1 MNRAEIQAIYDAG
14 PEAVIA
20 LVERLLTT
28 IAQQQVVMAQQQ
40 TLIAQQQAAIEALT
54 ARVQQLEDRLAQD
67 SHNSH
72 KPPSSDRPG
81 TKPQSQRQP
90 SGKKPGGQP
99 GHPGRT
105 LRMVE
110 QPDEVVAHA
119 PVCCASCGGSLAEV
133 TGECIERRQV
143 WELPP
148 VTLVVTEHQRQEK
161 RCPGCGHT
169 SQGVFPA
176 EVAQPVQY
184 GARLEAFLV
193 YLLVYQLVPYQRI
206 TELIQDLLGRPVSVG
221 TVRNAV
227 QRCAAGLASVVERI
241 RAGILQAP
249 CVNFDETGVRIGA
262 RLHWWHVASTA
273 HLTYYDW
280 HAKRGGEAMDAIGLL
295 PEYEGRAIHDGWGAY
310 FRYRCEHGLCNA
322 HHLRELTALWE
333 RHGQTWAG
341 EMKELLVAIYACVE
355 EARGS
360 GETALAATMLQTA
373 MAEYDRIVAAGWEA
387 NPRPAPSREASD
399 ESRPGRKKQSPAQN
413 MLGRLERYREETL
426 AFMGDFAVPFDNN
439 QAERDQR
446 MMKVQQKISGGFRS
460 EEGAEAFSRIRSYIS
475 TARKQAQP
483 VLTALESVFQG
494 HPYIPYLSA

>member
-1 MNRAEIQAIYDAG
+1 MTRAEIQAVYDAG

-20 LVERLLTT
+20 LVERLLAT
-28 IAQQQVVMAQQQ
+28 IAQQQV
-40 TLIAQQQAAIEALT
+40 AIEALT
-54 ARVQQLEDRLAQD
+54 ARVNSLEDRLAQD

-81 TKPQSQRQP
+81 KKPQSQRQP

-110 QPDEVVAHA
+110 QPDVLVPHA
-119 PVCCASCGGSLAEV
+119 PEGCPSCGGSLAAV
-133 TGECIERRQV
+133 TGRCVERRQV

-148 VTLVVTEHQRQEK
+148 VQLVVTEHQCHEK
-161 RCPGCGHT
+161 RCPGCGT
-169 SQGVFPA
+169 MSRGAFPA

-184 GARLEAFLV
+184 GARLEGFLV
-193 YLLVYQLVPYQRI
+193 YLLVYQLVPHHRL

-227 QRCAAGLASVVERI
+227 QRCSDSLATVVERI

-262 RLHWWHVASTA
+262 VLHWWHVASTP

-280 HAKRGGEAMDAIGLL
+280 HAKRGHEAMDAIGLL
-295 PEYEGRAIHDGWGAY
+295 PAYEGRAIHDGWGSY
-310 FRYRCEHGLCNA
+310 FRYPCEHGLCNA
-322 HHLRELTALWE
+322 HHLRELTALCE
-333 RHGQTWAG
+333 RHGQAWAG
-341 EMKELLVAIYACVE
+341 EMKELLLAIYAGVE

-360 GETALAATMLQTA
+360 GDTALSASMLQA
-373 MAEYDRIVAAGWEA
+373 AGEEYDRIVAAGWAA
-387 NPRPAPSREASD
+387 NPAPAETEAAS
-399 ESRPGRKKQSPAQN
+399 EGKAPRGRKKRSPAQN
-413 MLGRLERYREETL
+413 LLVRLERYREETL
-426 AFMGDFAVPFDNN
+426 AFMRDFGVPFDNN

-460 EEGAEAFSRIRSYIS
+460 AGGAEAFCRIRTYIG

-483 VLTALESVFQG
+483 VLTALENVFRG
-494 HPYIPYLSA
+494 HPYVPYLSA